1 MTAEHACDGCLAR
14 AWLLSR
20 LAGHLEPVRA
30 RLAELLGLGDDELIE
45 AVGGEHRDTLRREFG
60 RFDARD
66 ARARVVAAGLQAI
79 CCCHRRYPDRL
90 YELEGPPAVLHVA
103 GELER
108 FLELVREDPVAIVG
122 ARRASGYGTDVAR
135 SLGRGL
141 GASGVTVVSGMAL
154 GVDAAS
160 HAGALDGRGWD
171 RGGAARGRRAPVSAD
186 QARAPSPH
194 PGNRGGHLRTAA
206 G

>member
-1 MTAEHACDGCLAR
+1 MRRLSGAGLA
-14 AWLLSR
+14 ALAAV
-20 LAGHLEPVRA
+20 AGHLEPVVRA
-30 RLAELLGLGDDELIE
+30 RLVELLGLGDDELIE
-45 AVGGEHRDTLRREFG
+45 AVGGEHRHTLRRELG

-66 ARARVVAAGLQAI
+66 ARTRVAAAGLQAI

-108 FLELVREDPVAIVG
+108 FLELVCEDPVAIVG

-141 GASGVTVVSGMAL
+141 GAAGVTVVSGMAL
-154 GVDAAS
+154 WGRRRLPRG
-160 HAGALDGRGWD
+160 GACGRGGD
-171 RGGAARGRRAPVSAD
+171 RGGAPRGRRAPVSAD

-194 PGNRGGHLRTAA
+194 PDNRGSHLRTAA